1 MSSKL
6 KISHNK
12 LILVEGADAYWFL
25 LWALKAYSIEDVQVM
40 DFKGNPDLFM

>member
-1 MSSKL
+1 MSTKL

-25 LWALKAYSIEDVQVM
+25 IWALKAYSIEDVQV
-40 DFKGNPDLFM
+40 KIGRASCRERV